1 MLNVPTVVKDTLKS
15 GMYQKNHRIVVLDA
29 ENTELFTID
38 NNSLVD
44 GSVFYDER
52 LCTGDV
58 LKFGLCEGSSLQFQ
72 YFNHE
77 SILGK
82 KLQCFIDVQYKDADG
97 SLKWFE
103 IPMGFYDVAQCPM
116 QFDTGIRKVTAYN
129 KLKSEYL
136 DADATEEIKEIMS
149 KGQAGSSK
157 EVAIISIL
165 DQLLDGF
172 SISYAPDIS
181 LDSSFYPNIRVYTLS
196 VFTEFEDANAKI
208 KTGKYLKQL
217 ILAGNLGEILNS
229 TDFYRIIAKAKLIN
243 DFVEKLEN
251 GHTDKYYYRDSD
263 TPSRAFPWS
272 YWKDTW
278 GARIDVTLKDGS
290 VISSKELGK
299 YDELYVSE
307 WLTNVGAGRSI
318 TVRIPI
324 YYEYNNSKNIDVKYR
339 EYAESNLFQMLE
351 EIPDCISLF
360 KRNLTDIEKMRLK
373 TEDINENV
381 KVTLRELQSSTYE
394 MNCQFGQLDRTTDLF
409 SGINLNNERLFPA
422 ETLFPDNGLY
432 PNGNAEH
439 VNRSSYEKL
448 WTDSQGVQKFKDLI
462 ITYKALK
469 PDGNE
474 EEQTLTRTVNS
485 DGTQNYN
492 MSSNWLFKNLVWTA
506 EQVAEYADAMVEK
519 MRNVTWFPFEM
530 WCAGLPYIEV
540 GDELEIATPEGTY
553 TSYILTRSL
562 KGIQDMHDTYINGT
576 LDIF

>member
-29 ENTELFTID
+29 VNTELFTID

-77 SILGK
+77 SILGRR
-82 KLQCFIDVQYKDADG
+82 LQCFIDVQYKDADG

-136 DADATEEIKEIMS
+136 DTKINDQIAELQSDIADDNLITAGAIVDSMLNDYKIEKNIERIYTGQRAGGSSYWDKTPFYINGDS
-149 KGQAGSSK
+149 KKYYMTIDFKKISYTVDPTKQLKAQSWDYIGKLKDCFIEMRDSINISCQNPDTVWKNFVNSGLYQNTQVKAKKAGSSEYSVYYLFEK
-157 EVAIISIL
+157 PSVKWDASVER
-165 DQLLDGF
+165 F
-172 SISYAPDIS
+172 ES
-181 LDSSFYPNIRVYTLS
+181 LDSLEYMYGFS
-196 VFTEFEDANAKI
+196 
-208 KTGKYLKQL
+208 
-217 ILAGNLGEILNS
+217 EIL
-229 TDFYRIIAKAKLIN
+229 I
-243 DFVEKLEN
+243 
-251 GHTDKYYYRDSD
+251 
-263 TPSRAFPWS
+263 AFPTQLGFTASPTPISGNPEVLWNAVTDVGLDSLEFYS
-272 YWKDTW
+272 YNITEADT
-278 GARIDVTLKDGS
+278 IK
-290 VISSKELGK
+290 INK
-299 YDELYVSE
+299 
-307 WLTNVGAGRSI
+307 
-318 TVRIPI
+318 
-324 YYEYNNSKNIDVKYR
+324 NN
-339 EYAESNLFQMLE
+339 M
-351 EIPDCISLF
+351 PD
-360 KRNLTDIEKMRLK
+360 
-373 TEDINENV
+373 
-381 KVTLRELQSSTYE
+381 VTLREFQSALFE
-394 MNCQFGQLDRTTDLF
+394 MNCQFGQLNRETDLF

-422 ETLFPDNGLY
+422 ETLFPGNGLY

-439 VNRSSYEKL
+439 INRSSYEKL

-474 EEQTLTRTVNS
+474 EERTLTRTVNS

-492 MSSNWLFKNLVWTA
+492 MSSNWLFKNLVWTE
-506 EQVAEYADAMVEK
+506 EQVAKYADAMVEK